1 MSRVSSATGLP
12 TGFGVF
18 GVFDVAIGSE
28 SLLLFITSQ
37 IITNHHTIAPSAATL
52 ASSTSVLHAFFFA
65 LPLSLS
71 ITWHL
76 YHPPGSPLVSVEIS
90 ISFNLTDS
98 ARSCHSRMSSGG
110 RILPGGI
117 ASGELPARMSIS
129 IFRGNYNA
137 FIQSRRSV
145 ISMEFISLCPCSYS
159 YSSAFFLF
167 FVLSFLVCV
176 LTPTVVHQHL
186 AA

>member
-1 MSRVSSATGLP
+1 MLSLTCLACHQRPGYRPGL
-12 TGFGVF
+12 GVL
-18 GVFDVAIGSE
+18 VFSMLQSDRNLCYII
-28 SLLLFITSQ
+28 ITSQ
-37 IITNHHTIAPSAATL
+37 IITNHHTIAPSATL

-90 ISFNLTDS
+90 ISFNLTHS

-145 ISMEFISLCPCSYS
+145 ISMDFISLCLPFFICSCC
-159 YSSAFFLF
+159 L
-167 FVLSFLVCV
+167 FLVCV
-176 LTPTVVHQHL
+176 LTSTVVYKHP